1 MIEFILGL
9 PYLRDGHLW
18 RAARRLRAPVL
29 ISVNALSLRPRD
41 AIGLRT
47 WRGFDQR
54 NLRLVHEHP
63 VHLDS
68 AGFVAAM
75 LYNGFEFTVDAYL
88 DLCAA
93 APWRWFASMDMC
105 VEPEIARD
113 EETVRDRI
121 AGTVRLN
128 RECLLRADDRGIAHR
143 LLPVIQGY
151 RVEHYLRCIDRMPF
165 LSEFRLIGIGSMC
178 RRHVEDS
185 EVGIL
190 RIVDEL
196 DRAFEGTDCR
206 FHLFG
211 LKATGMSAIRG
222 HPRIGSCD
230 SQAYGVA
237 ARRQA
242 HENRAS
248 KTNAYLARLMSD
260 WYRTQQR
267 LLAAP
272 NFAFHP
278 PVAPVHR
285 QSPPL
290 DASDAR
296 IAAAA
301 EELRRLYEAGEIEWP
316 DISPLRALQWAFED
330 DDEAEEEDDAVAI

>member
-9 PYLRDGHLW
+9 PYLRDGDLW
-18 RAARRLRAPVL
+18 RAARRLGAPVL
-29 ISVNALSLRPRD
+29 ISANALSLRPRD
-41 AIGLRT
+41 RMGLST
-47 WRGFDQR
+47 WRAFHHR

-68 AGFVAAM
+68 AGFVASM
-75 LYNGFEFTVDAYL
+75 LYNGFDFMVDAYI

-113 EETVRDRI
+113 EEAVRDRI

-143 LLPVIQGY
+143 LMPVIQGY

-165 LSEFRLIGIGSMC
+165 LSEFRVIGVGSMC

-185 EVGIL
+185 EIGIL

-196 DRAFEGTDCR
+196 DRTFEGTDCR
-206 FHLFG
+206 VHLFG
-211 LKATGMSAIRG
+211 LKTTGMSAIRG
-222 HPRIGSCD
+222 HPRVSSCD

-242 HENRAS
+242 HQNNAS
-248 KTNAYLARLMSD
+248 KTNTYLARLMSD

-272 NFAFHP
+272 NFAFQP
-278 PVAPVHR
+278 PTAPARR

-290 DASDAR
+290 KAFDAR
-296 IAAAA
+296 IANAA

-316 DISPLRALQWAFED
+316 DLSPPRVLEWAFLDGDELD
-330 DDEAEEEDDAVAI
+330 DGDAVDD